1 MAASHVQRLINS
13 QVARLREIQLIGDQ
27 HLDQLNE
34 DFTTSQLQ
42 SQLDA
47 INATWAEAEATNI
60 DLIGLHFDTTELYIA
75 EDCCGRF

>member
-42 SQLDA
+42 S
-47 INATWAEAEATNI
+47 
-60 DLIGLHFDTTELYIA
+60 
-75 EDCCGRF
+75 